1 MSQELVYEPF
11 NSDFG
16 PLNLATTHKFIREL
30 CRVLA
35 DDRYKDVKLFHYTS
49 NLFDKQAN
57 AAYLM
62 GAFMVVILRQPAEVA
77 WEAFAPY

>member
-1 MSQELVYEPF
+1 
-11 NSDFG
+11 
-16 PLNLATTHKFIREL
+16 LNLANTHKFIREL

-35 DDRYKDVKLFHYTS
+35 DERFKDIKLFHYCS
-49 NLFDKQAN
+49 NAFDKQAN

-62 GAFMVVILRQPAEVA
+62 GAFMIVILKQSAEVA